1 MTALLGEAL
10 ALCAER
16 LGTDATPVLA
26 RLGGPLGDA
35 TRTAA
40 RDLAALPTDQRRH
53 RRAEILAHAR
63 SPVPQGLRAIDPTW
77 IEAAL
82 EPLPVRA
89 RTALASP
96 STDPIDVYL
105 VRLATASL
113 PPMPVTPRTPFEHLI
128 AGDGPAVLARLAAIG
143 ADQLAFAL
151 GAPAATHPVLAAAAS
166 RIATSPRLTN
176 LGSQRAAITR
186 ARGISLDDVP
196 GALVIVATRA
206 LAPHLS
212 TDPLARLQLTR
223 RLPRPLGLL
232 VERELVAHAASP
244 LDHAPTWAALLAP

>member
-1 MTALLGEAL
+1 MTTLLGEAL
-10 ALCAER
+10 AVCAER
-16 LGTDATPVLA
+16 LGTDATGVLA
-26 RLGGPLGDA
+26 RLGGPIGDA
-35 TRTAA
+35 ARAA
-40 RDLAALPTDQRRH
+40 SRELAALPPDQRRH
-53 RRAEILAHAR
+53 RRAEIRAHAR
-63 SPVPQGLRAIDPTW
+63 SPVPQGLRAIDPSW

-96 STDPIDVYL
+96 TDDPIDVYL
-105 VRLATASL
+105 ARLATASL
-113 PPMPVTPRTPFEHLI
+113 PPMPVTQRTPFEHLI
-128 AGDGPAVLARLAAIG
+128 AGDGAAVLARIAAIG

-151 GAPAATHPVLAAAAS
+151 GAPATTQPILAAAAA
-166 RIATSPRLTN
+166 RITTPPRLTN
-176 LGSQRAAITR
+176 LGSQRAAIGR

-196 GALVIVATRA
+196 AALVTIAARA

-212 TDPLARLQLTR
+212 TDPLAHLQLTR

-244 LDHAPTWAALLAP
+244 LAHAPTWAALLAP